1 MEGSLCTIQDMF
13 SVEEEGKNKMSEDEE
28 KRKVEA
34 LNQELVA
41 VLRKNKLSLLED
53 LSHKFKLSTK
63 DLVSKIQ
70 ELEKASS
77 ISGIFDE
84 RGKYLVIE
92 NDEWQ
97 SIKNYITV
105 RGRVKKT
112 DIMTECAKLIKIPDN
127 VEEDL
132 LELVKEGE
140 ATE

>member
-1 MEGSLCTIQDMF
+1 MF
-13 SVEEEGKNKMSEDEE
+13 SVEEVGQHKLSEDEE
-28 KRKVEA
+28 RKKIQA
-34 LNQELVA
+34 LNRQLIA
-41 VLRKNKLSLLED
+41 VLRKNKLSLLQD

-63 DLVSKIQ
+63 DMVSKIQ
-70 ELEKASS
+70 ELEQASS

-92 NDEWQ
+92 GDEWQ
-97 SIKNYITV
+97 SIKNYITA

-112 DIMTECAKLIKIPDN
+112 DIMTECAKLIKIPDY

-140 ATE
+140 GEQ

>member
-1 MEGSLCTIQDMF
+1 VI
-13 SVEEEGKNKMSEDEE
+13 
-28 KRKVEA
+28 
-34 LNQELVA
+34 A

-92 NDEWQ
+92 SDEWQ
-97 SIKNYITV
+97 SIKNYINV

-112 DIMTECAKLIKIPDN
+112 DIMI
-127 VEEDL
+127 
-132 LELVKEGE
+132 
-140 ATE
+140 